1 MLSSEE
7 SLNNSYGAALC
18 SAPYLLNTVT
28 YTCAWRLQAIKSPNA
43 DTSQIDAAYDTLR
56 DENKRRL
63 YDQRHK
69 GGASSSAPGASKR
82 EEGFEVVERGS
93 GELQEWAQSS
103 AQAGG
108 DGKSEAISLG
118 NVAGLLS
125 EAVSGGRLCAPL
137 VAAWCWLRPILQ
149 CGPCST

>member
-1 MLSSEE
+1 MTRCATRTSV
-7 SLNNSYGAALC
+7 AHTT
-18 SAPYLLNTVT
+18 SAV
-28 YTCAWRLQAIKSPNA
+28 
-43 DTSQIDAAYDTLR
+43 
-56 DENKRRL
+56 
-63 YDQRHK
+63 K

-108 DGKSEAISLG
+108 DGKSEAISLA

-137 VAAWCWLRPILQ
+137 VAAWWWLRPNLAVW
-149 CGPCST
+149 PPVYR